1 MENNKVFSRTASCGM
16 KVMFLAMQVLDEMGG
31 SARTSD
37 LRSAIASRGQLS
49 EWEREA
55 AHGSPRWFTF
65 LSFYSTCYAVGG
77 FIRKQRGTWHLT
89 DEGKAALSG
98 SAEDVF
104 CAAQDAYSKSKAGED
119 APPQLSGDIIPVSAS
134 ALSLDAVKEQA
145 DEGFRSFLASRS
157 AYQFQDM
164 VAALL
169 RAMGFFT
176 PFVAPKGRDGG
187 IDIMAFRDPLGTS
200 NPRVKVQ
207 VKHTPTSSIS
217 VEVVRQLIGLLNREG
232 DAGLV
237 VTSGLFTSEA
247 HRAARESHKG
257 VRLIDGDEFV
267 SLWISYY
274 DKMPE
279 EDKDFLRITPVYFIS
294 E

>member
-1 MENNKVFSRTASCGM
+1 MSKAFSRTASCGL
-16 KVMFLAMQVLDEMGG
+16 KVMFCAMQVLDELGG
-31 SARTSD
+31 SSRVAD
-37 LRSAIASRGQLS
+37 LRSAIASRCDLS
-49 EWEREA
+49 EWERDA
-55 AHGSPRWFTF
+55 SGGSPRWFTF

-77 FIRKQRGTWHLT
+77 FVRKQRGTWHLT

-104 CAAQDAYSKSKAGED
+104 LAAQDAYEKSKAAEF
-119 APPQLSGDIIPVSAS
+119 PPQPVSGDVIPAS
-134 ALSLDAVKEQA
+134 SSSLSLEVVKEQA

-164 VAALL
+164 TAALL

-187 IDIMAFRDPLGTS
+187 VDVLAFRDPLGTS
-200 NPRVKVQ
+200 TPRVKVQ
-207 VKHTPTSSIS
+207 VKHTPTSSVS
-217 VEVVRQLIGLLNREG
+217 VEVVRQLVGLLNRPG
-232 DAGLV
+232 DSGLV

-247 HRAARESHKG
+247 HRAARESHVG
-257 VRLIDGDEFV
+257 VRLIDGDEFI
-267 SLWISYY
+267 SLWIAYY

-279 EDKDFLRITPVYFIS
+279 EDKDLMRISPVFFVS